1 VTPCTRGKIAYAMRL
16 AVLALVLFAATGCK
30 AKHCAATKTDTEGS
44 SVRVEWSGCP
54 DDHNHTIECEMR
66 GRDFTCNC
74 NPGSSF
80 VLATKSGAS
89 GDVTAG
95 AASEG
100 CGWDFIP

>member
-1 VTPCTRGKIAYAMRL
+1 MVAYLMRL
-16 AVLALVLFAATGCK
+16 AALALVLVAATGCK
-30 AKHCAATKTDTEGS
+30 AKHCVTSKTDTEGS

-54 DDHNHTIECEMR
+54 DDRNHTIECEMR
-66 GRDFTCNC
+66 GPDFTCNC

-80 VLATKSGAS
+80 VLPTKTGAS